1 MIILKILIVDD
12 EPIILNGMAR
22 TVRRVAP
29 GAEVFATG
37 DCEEALSFCR
47 RRPADV
53 AFLDIEMPQVNGLNL
68 AEKLK
73 DIHPEMNI
81 VFTTGYPEYAVDSYR
96 VRASGYLLKPVS
108 EKDILKELEN
118 LRHVPA
124 GEEQKKLTVRTFGS
138 FEASVDG
145 RPLRFRYSKTSE
157 LLAYMIDR
165 SGAFCTKGELE
176 AALWEGETVT
186 QNTEVYL
193 RQLRKD
199 LLDTLES
206 AGCRDAVES
215 GRANMRVVPERIS
228 CDFYDWQNGSS
239 DALHRYR
246 GEYMAQYSWAEMTNG
261 WLMRKLEAAASRVQ
275 T

>member
-53 AFLDIEMPQVNGLNL
+53 AFLDIELPQVNGLNL

-96 VRASGYLLKPVS
+96 VRASSYLLKPVS

-145 RPLRFRYSKTSE
+145 RPLRFRYTKTAE

-176 AALWEGETVT
+176 AALWESETVT

-228 CDFYDWQNGSS
+228 CDFYDWQNGST

-261 WLMRKLEAAASRVQ
+261 WLMHKLEAAASGAVK
-275 T
+275 